1 LLTHA
6 LHLEGKLDW
15 FKPSKYSMVPPPTV
29 DSMMRMPVG
38 TLVKILETKIDPV
51 KSAALVKTITIKFS
65 DTGDAWALHVRKGVA
80 EVSVKIPSSVDA
92 SLTITREDWIAI
104 ALKVKSFEDVLQ
116 SGHATVSGD
125 AATLFAVLSVFE

>member
-1 LLTHA
+1 
-6 LHLEGKLDW
+6 
-15 FKPSKYSMVPPPTV
+15 
-29 DSMMRMPVG
+29 
-38 TLVKILETKIDPV
+38 V

-80 EVSVKIPSSVDA
+80 EVSAKIPSFVDA

-104 ALKVKSFEDVLQ
+104 ALKKKSFEDVLQ